1 MPERTAEQISAEI
14 AAERLRLA
22 DDLAA
27 LRAGARSLVPLA
39 LGGLVAVG
47 LLSRGKGVKT
57 GLKLLWKLR

>member
-1 MPERTAEQISAEI
+1 MPERTAEQIRVEI
-14 AAERLRLA
+14 DVERLRLA

-27 LRAGARSLVPLA
+27 LRAEARSLLPVA

-47 LLSRGKGVKT
+47 LLSRGRGVKT